1 MVALKGWQRANN
13 HAVEPE
19 TRFATRMS
27 KAQEYINSSDFRAK
41 DGGGLDALAKSTH
54 ERCSRVSLLKG
65 GGAPSDLS
73 SEISLS
79 SYLGHCTVSEG
90 IQVD

>member
-1 MVALKGWQRANN
+1 MAALKGWQRANN

-27 KAQEYINSSDFRAK
+27 KVQEYINSSDFRAK
-41 DGGGLDALAKSTH
+41 DGGGLDALAKVN
-54 ERCSRVSLLKG
+54 SRAMQSCVSPK

-73 SEISLS
+73 SEISLP
-79 SYLGHCTVSEG
+79 SYLGHCTVSEA
-90 IQVD
+90 IRVD

>member
-1 MVALKGWQRANN
+1 MALKGWQRANN

-27 KAQEYINSSDFRAK
+27 KAQEYINSSDIRAK

-54 ERCSRVSLLKG
+54 ERCSRVSLLKEG
-65 GGAPSDLS
+65 GSAFGLEFRNQSIELPRTLY
-73 SEISLS
+73 SL
-79 SYLGHCTVSEG
+79 
-90 IQVD
+90 

>member
-1 MVALKGWQRANN
+1 MGSGFLLGFDLAYFEVSTEGSRATKGWQRANN
-13 HAVEPE
+13 HAVESG

-27 KAQEYINSSDFRAK
+27 KVQEYINSSDFRAK

-65 GGAPSDLS
+65 ERLR
-73 SEISLS
+73 
-79 SYLGHCTVSEG
+79 T
-90 IQVD
+90 